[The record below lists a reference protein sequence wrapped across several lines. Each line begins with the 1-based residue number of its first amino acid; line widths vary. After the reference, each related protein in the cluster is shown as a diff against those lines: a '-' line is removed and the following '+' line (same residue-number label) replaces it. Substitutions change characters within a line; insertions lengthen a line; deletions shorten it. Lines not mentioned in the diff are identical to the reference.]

1 MKIIKSNPFIR
12 GCYVFLKS
20 YFLNNRRKLGTCG
33 KNVLITPPV
42 YLDAPQNVY
51 LEGNTE
57 IGLYAH
63 ISTPNAK
70 FIVKKNCSIAEHL
83 SVHTGNHAYI
93 VGKFITDITEENK
106 PKGFDKDVVVENDVW
121 IGSNVTLL
129 SGVTV
134 GRGSIV
140 AAGAVVNKDVP
151 PYSIVGGVPAK
162 VIKYKWSVE
171 EILEHESKLYPEEE
185 RFSREELLKIIK

>member
-1 MKIIKSNPFIR
+1 MSIKSNPFIR
-12 GCYVFLKS
+12 GWYVFLKS
-20 YFLNNRRKLGTCG
+20 YFLHRRSQFGKCG
-33 KNVLITPPV
+33 ENVLITPPV
-42 YLDAPQNVY
+42 YIDAPHNVY
-51 LEGNTE
+51 LEGNVE
-57 IGLYAH
+57 IGLYAY
-63 ISTPNAK
+63 ISTPNAR

-83 SVHTGNHAYI
+83 TVHTGNHTYI

-129 SGVTV
+129 SGVTI

-162 VIKYKWSVE
+162 VIKFKWTID
-171 EILEHESKLYPEEE
+171 EILKHESMLYPENE
-185 RFSREELLKIIK
+185 RFGIEELLKIIK